1 MADEN
6 SQDNK
11 IKVTDKRM
19 FTADG
24 ELREGFRDL
33 DSAPA
38 EPAVEPTEPEPT
50 PQPEPPADVG
60 PAASESPMA
69 DAEPSGGARVELP
82 HMPGAQ
88 PAPGFFDLVS
98 ALAEPITIYLGDAE
112 LPDGTSAENLEAARF
127 YIDLL
132 EVLRTKTAGNLSSQ
146 EASVLEDLLYQLR
159 VRYVRKQG

>member
-1 MADEN
+1 
-6 SQDNK
+6 
-11 IKVTDKRM
+11 
-19 FTADG
+19 
-24 ELREGFRDL
+24 
-33 DSAPA
+33 
-38 EPAVEPTEPEPT
+38 
-50 PQPEPPADVG
+50 
-60 PAASESPMA
+60 
-69 DAEPSGGARVELP
+69 
-82 HMPGAQ
+82 MPGAQ

-98 ALAEPITIYLGDAE
+98 ALAEPIAIYLGDAE